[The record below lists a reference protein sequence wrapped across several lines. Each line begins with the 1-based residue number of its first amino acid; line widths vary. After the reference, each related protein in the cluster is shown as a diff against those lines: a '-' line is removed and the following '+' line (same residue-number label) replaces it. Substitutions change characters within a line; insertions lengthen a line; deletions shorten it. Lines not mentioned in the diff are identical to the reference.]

1 MASAIHHSQHPFF
14 THLVALLS
22 VYELGPSLP
31 TPIPKYDGP
40 TDWQIES
47 ILRSLGAMARRMYTA
62 EEALSSIR
70 DADSCGPESKKRRS
84 VGDSPPMSSSGSSH
98 TDTSSTESSRFA
110 NGSSSVSPFFTPT
123 SSVESIPGTLDDKD
137 VEMSDSTSE
146 DSSGS
151 EPTPLPT
158 VPHGNSIGSSRT
170 PNGMTI
176 NLDGVVNPLDKIRRA
191 TGMSTA
197 NAASAPPSTQADHV
211 SCPGCGRIITDTAT
225 ITKIVNMS
233 TGDVSSP
240 LVVPPGPLA
249 AAAFESGMSAVDE
262 LKLLKTQVQDVA
274 RVCNAVARG
283 DLSQKITVP
292 VQGVVMI
299 QLKDVINA
307 MVDKLGQFA
316 KEVTRVSQEVG
327 TEGKLGGQA
336 LVLDVE
342 GTWRELTGVVN
353 KLAANLTNQVRSI
366 AKVTKAV
373 ALGDLSKQIEVDARG
388 EILELKNTVNGMV
401 GRLRALS
408 AEVTRVTMEVGSKGQ
423 LGGQAHV
430 PDVEGVWLEL
440 TRNVNRMCSSL
451 TDQVRSIANVTT
463 AVARGDLTQK
473 IDIEVEGEMLTLK
486 RTVNSMV
493 DQLSAFASEVTR
505 VALEVGTQG
514 ILGGQARV
522 EGVQGT
528 WADLTRNVN
537 VRAVS
542 VVLSG
547 AFPYLNAPPGGQK
560 MAVNL
565 TDQVRSISDVTKA
578 VANGD
583 LRQTVNVDVQGE
595 MLDLKTTVNQ
605 MVARLSTLA
614 SEVTRV
620 SLEVGTEGI
629 MGGQASVPDVQGVWK
644 GLTDNVNLMAMNLT
658 NQVRSIAEVTKA
670 VAGGDLTKR
679 ITVDVRGE
687 MLDLKETVNGMTESL
702 SLFADEVTRVAK
714 EVGTE
719 GLLGG
724 QAQVSNVGGTWKDL
738 TDNVNVMAANLTLQ
752 VRTIALATRAV
763 AKGDLTQKVT
773 GVPVS
778 GEILDLVNTINSMID
793 QLAIFAA
800 EVKKVAREVGTEG
813 KLGGQAEVGNVEG
826 IWQEI
831 TYVVTGRLYARASS
845 LSPDPTRM
853 SVNTMASNLTTQVR
867 GFAQISAAAMDGDF
881 SRFIT
886 VEASGEMDSLKTQIN
901 QMVSNLRDSIQKNT
915 AAREAAEL
923 ANRSKSEFLA
933 NMSHEIRT
941 PMNGIIGMTELT
953 LDSDLNR
960 SQRENLLLVHSLA
973 RSLLLIIDDILDISK
988 IEAGRMTMEQ
998 VSYSIRQT
1006 VFGILKTL
1014 VVRASQNQLDLTYD
1028 VDPDIPDQLI
1038 GDSLRLRQV
1047 ITNLVGNAI
1056 KFTPSKVSR
1065 KGHVAL
1071 SCRLLAKDDQ
1081 HVTLEFC
1088 VSDTGIGI
1096 AKDKLTMIFDTFC
1109 QADGSTTREYG
1120 GTGLGLS
1127 ISKRLVTLMLGNM
1140 WVESE
1145 VANGS
1150 KFFFTITSQISP
1162 LSMEATLT
1170 KMQPFQKRSILF
1182 VDTMFDRTGVVQR
1195 VLELGLRPYVVH
1207 SVAEVADKT
1216 TCPHIDTIVV
1226 DSFSVTENLREH
1238 EHLRYIPIVLL
1249 SPESSPRLNLKWCL
1263 DNGISSQITTPVS
1276 EQDLASALI
1285 SALESNTVTPVVAE
1299 NDVPYDILIA
1309 EDNLVNQKLAV
1320 KILEK
1325 YGHQVEIAENGQL
1338 AVDAF
1343 KARVQRN
1350 RPFDVILM
1358 DVSMPFMGGME
1369 ATELIRTYEQTH
1381 GLEPTPIIALTA
1393 HAMIGDRERCLQAGM
1408 DDHITKPLRRSDL
1421 MNSINK
1427 LAGERKMALARS
1439 RVQHR
1444 SSFPMQALLREFRNL
1459 PNFGKRLPG
1468 MVPVAVAFD
1477 SHASNLEVVL
1487 RVCRGPAQ
1495 RQLVLLT
1502 AYILSPPH
1510 NVLSPHTSNM
1520 HFIPRNKSSPPRA
1533 PNPAAGRLKFPSPFE
1548 FQICKP
1554 VTLVELRMRQFS
1566 GKVRQKTHWWE
1577 KVFNTDIASKWR
1589 EEMVEQDRVLVDMFW
1604 GGEERFEAGNGE
1616 KKWPRDPIT
1625 AAQLDYIFDE
1635 LRYHASQL
1643 AKGDRIYPSTI
1654 PMVHESVCLIPQ
1666 DLRLALVADVS
1677 KLESVP
1683 DDEKDWHP
1691 GSNQQ
1696 VLDLVHPSLY
1706 FLRIGRTHVL
1716 SRDSTDSL
1724 ATRVITLKEYQDRT
1738 PRVERRKV
1746 DPPTLFWFDENGPS
1760 VDVLEQ
1766 AFSEEHQ
1773 WLPTDFEVSAT
1784 GRVRPL
1790 GYINNLHPID
1800 HKETYTTLSA
1810 ILGRFLPLF
1819 ERVVSDAL
1827 SPAQRYAIQV
1837 DGRRWYKG
1845 DTEGPGNSNREEA
1858 WDDERDQRDWPL
1870 IPDPAPFEPPS
1881 SRGRVDFSLK
1891 GRTLQLIVKLANI
1904 VLTPENSKYPGGS
1917 WHVEGMEN
1925 EHIVATGLYYYAC
1938 DNITESRLSFRAT
1951 AGLPDPWYMV
1961 RYHEQSD
1968 HKGTVV
1974 AWGLGE
1980 KSPLN
1985 QDIGYVVAAEGKCVA
2000 FPNVYQHCVQPFELA
2015 DPAKPGFRKILCFF
2029 LVDPTTK
2036 IVSTS
2041 DVLPQQESWWQSDS
2055 WAEVVHAAVPG
2066 MRTLPQELY
2075 NGVVSCAALGTTMS
2089 RAEAEEG
2096 RKALMDERS
2105 NFTFS
2110 HSKEVFEI
2118 EWNMCEH

>member
-1 MASAIHHSQHPFF
+1 M
-14 THLVALLS
+14 
-22 VYELGPSLP
+22 
-31 TPIPKYDGP
+31 
-40 TDWQIES
+40 
-47 ILRSLGAMARRMYTA
+47 
-62 EEALSSIR
+62 
-70 DADSCGPESKKRRS
+70 
-84 VGDSPPMSSSGSSH
+84 
-98 TDTSSTESSRFA
+98 
-110 NGSSSVSPFFTPT
+110 
-123 SSVESIPGTLDDKD
+123 
-137 VEMSDSTSE
+137 
-146 DSSGS
+146 
-151 EPTPLPT
+151 
-158 VPHGNSIGSSRT
+158 
-170 PNGMTI
+170 
-176 NLDGVVNPLDKIRRA
+176 
-191 TGMSTA
+191 
-197 NAASAPPSTQADHV
+197 
-211 SCPGCGRIITDTAT
+211 
-225 ITKIVNMS
+225 
-233 TGDVSSP
+233 SSP

-249 AAAFESGMSAVDE
+249 AAAFESGLSAVEE

-292 VQGVVMI
+292 VQGVVMV
-299 QLKDVINA
+299 QLKEVINA
-307 MVDKLGQFA
+307 MVDKLSQFA

-373 ALGDLSKQIEVDARG
+373 ALGDLSKQIDVDARG
-388 EILELKNTVNGMV
+388 EILELKNTVNQMV
-401 GRLRALS
+401 IRLRLLA
-408 AEVTRVTMEVGSKGQ
+408 AEVTRVTMEVGSQGK

-451 TDQVRSIANVTT
+451 TDQVRSIAKVTT
-463 AVARGDLTQK
+463 AVAKGDLTQK
-473 IDIEVEGEMLTLK
+473 IEIEVEGEMLTLK
-486 RTVNSMV
+486 CTVNSMV

-514 ILGGQARV
+514 ILGGQAKV

-537 VRAVS
+537 
-542 VVLSG
+542 
-547 AFPYLNAPPGGQK
+547 K
-560 MAVNL
+560 MASNL
-565 TDQVRSISDVTKA
+565 TDQVRSISEVTKA

-583 LRQTVNVDVQGE
+583 LGRTVNVDVQGE

-644 GLTDNVNLMAMNLT
+644 DMAENVNLMAMNLT
-658 NQVRSIAEVTKA
+658 RQVRSIAEVTKA

-702 SLFADEVTRVAK
+702 SIFADEVTRVAK

-719 GLLGG
+719 GKLGG
-724 QAQVSNVGGTWKDL
+724 QAKVNNVGGTWKDL
-738 TDNVNVMAANLTLQ
+738 TDNVNVMASNT
-752 VRTIALATRAV
+752 AV
-763 AKGDLTQKVT
+763 ARGDLTQKVT
-773 GVPVS
+773 GVSVS
-778 GEILDLVNTINSMID
+778 GEILDLVNTINRMID

-831 TYVVTGRLYARASS
+831 T
-845 LSPDPTRM
+845 M

-886 VEASGEMDSLKTQIN
+886 VEANGEMDSLKTQIN
-901 QMVSNLRDSIQKNT
+901 QMVFNLRDSIQKNT

-960 SQRENLLLVHSLA
+960 SQRESLLLVHSLA

-998 VSYSIRQT
+998 VSYSLRQT

-1071 SCRLLAKDDQ
+1071 SCRLLALDDQ
-1081 HVTLEFC
+1081 NVTLEFC

-1127 ISKRLVTLMLGNM
+1127 ISKRLVTLMQGNM

-1145 VANGS
+1145 VSRGS

-1162 LSMEATLT
+1162 TSTEATLS
-1170 KMQPFQKRSILF
+1170 KMQPFANRNILF
-1182 VDTMFDRTGVVQR
+1182 VDTLYDRTGVMQR
-1195 VLELGLRPYVVH
+1195 ILELGLRPYVVH
-1207 SVAEVADKT
+1207 DVSEVADKQ

-1226 DSFSVTENLREH
+1226 DSLHVTETLREH

-1249 SPESSPRLNLKWCL
+1249 SPQSAPRLNRKRLPVLNIRARADKTSVKWCL
-1263 DNGISSQITTPVS
+1263 DNSISSQVTTPVTA
-1276 EQDLASALI
+1276 QDLAAALI

-1299 NDVPYDILIA
+1299 NDIPYEILIA

-1325 YGHQVEIAENGQL
+1325 HGHQIEIAENGSL

-1343 KARVQRN
+1343 KARIQRN

-1369 ATELIRTYEQTH
+1369 ATELIRAYETAH
-1381 GLEPTPIIALTA
+1381 GLDPVPIIALTA

-1421 MNSINK
+1421 INTINK
-1427 LAGERKMALARS
+1427 LAKERKMQAART
-1439 RVQHR
+1439 RTQHR
-1444 SSFPMQALLREFRNL
+1444 SALPVSVLLRDWRGHEF
-1459 PNFGKRLPG
+1459 
-1468 MVPVAVAFD
+1468 
-1477 SHASNLEVVL
+1477 S
-1487 RVCRGPAQ
+1487 
-1495 RQLVLLT
+1495 
-1502 AYILSPPH
+1502 
-1510 NVLSPHTSNM
+1510 
-1520 HFIPRNKSSPPRA
+1520 
-1533 PNPAAGRLKFPSPFE
+1533 
-1548 FQICKP
+1548 
-1554 VTLVELRMRQFS
+1554 
-1566 GKVRQKTHWWE
+1566 
-1577 KVFNTDIASKWR
+1577 
-1589 EEMVEQDRVLVDMFW
+1589 
-1604 GGEERFEAGNGE
+1604 
-1616 KKWPRDPIT
+1616 
-1625 AAQLDYIFDE
+1625 
-1635 LRYHASQL
+1635 
-1643 AKGDRIYPSTI
+1643 
-1654 PMVHESVCLIPQ
+1654 
-1666 DLRLALVADVS
+1666 
-1677 KLESVP
+1677 
-1683 DDEKDWHP
+1683 
-1691 GSNQQ
+1691 
-1696 VLDLVHPSLY
+1696 
-1706 FLRIGRTHVL
+1706 
-1716 SRDSTDSL
+1716 
-1724 ATRVITLKEYQDRT
+1724 
-1738 PRVERRKV
+1738 
-1746 DPPTLFWFDENGPS
+1746 
-1760 VDVLEQ
+1760 
-1766 AFSEEHQ
+1766 
-1773 WLPTDFEVSAT
+1773 
-1784 GRVRPL
+1784 
-1790 GYINNLHPID
+1790 
-1800 HKETYTTLSA
+1800 
-1810 ILGRFLPLF
+1810 
-1819 ERVVSDAL
+1819 
-1827 SPAQRYAIQV
+1827 
-1837 DGRRWYKG
+1837 
-1845 DTEGPGNSNREEA
+1845 
-1858 WDDERDQRDWPL
+1858 
-1870 IPDPAPFEPPS
+1870 
-1881 SRGRVDFSLK
+1881 
-1891 GRTLQLIVKLANI
+1891 
-1904 VLTPENSKYPGGS
+1904 
-1917 WHVEGMEN
+1917 
-1925 EHIVATGLYYYAC
+1925 
-1938 DNITESRLSFRAT
+1938 
-1951 AGLPDPWYMV
+1951 
-1961 RYHEQSD
+1961 
-1968 HKGTVV
+1968 
-1974 AWGLGE
+1974 
-1980 KSPLN
+1980 
-1985 QDIGYVVAAEGKCVA
+1985 
-2000 FPNVYQHCVQPFELA
+2000 
-2015 DPAKPGFRKILCFF
+2015 
-2029 LVDPTTK
+2029 
-2036 IVSTS
+2036 
-2041 DVLPQQESWWQSDS
+2041 
-2055 WAEVVHAAVPG
+2055 
-2066 MRTLPQELY
+2066 
-2075 NGVVSCAALGTTMS
+2075 
-2089 RAEAEEG
+2089 
-2096 RKALMDERS
+2096 
-2105 NFTFS
+2105 
-2110 HSKEVFEI
+2110 
-2118 EWNMCEH
+2118 